1 VRSATDRYLITGR
14 VFEVAVFRVAGAT
27 AQPPM
32 ARTSSGSSASRVEAQ
47 ASTSRVSTVLARGVA
62 DIGRSDDS
70 SSSFRPIPTFLFIVA
85 S

>member
-1 VRSATDRYLITGR
+1 MS
-14 VFEVAVFRVAGAT
+14 FEVAMFRVAGAT
-27 AQPPM
+27 RPAADGENEQQQ
-32 ARTSSGSSASRVEAQ
+32 RQQDEAQ
-47 ASTSRVSTVLARGVA
+47 ASTSRVSTVRARGVA